1 MGGRTALALLT
12 LILVVALVLDWPL
25 TKLALWIA
33 ALGFLVGFISGVV
46 GFSGPVSER
55 LKVGGAAGL
64 ILAILLPL
72 SVSLA
77 VPLGII
83 ALVLIAAA
91 AVWKRLGEG

>member
-12 LILVVALVLDWPL
+12 LILAVALVLNWPL

-33 ALGFLVGFISGVV
+33 GLGFLVGFIAGVV
-46 GFSGPVSER
+46 GSSGPVSER

-64 ILAILLPL
+64 ILAVLLPL

-83 ALVLIAAA
+83 ALALIAAA
-91 AVWKRLGEG
+91 AVWRRLGED